1 MKLKI
6 DDKEILVKNIS
17 YKDKLGLQGEF
28 ADVYKNGTQNVKQKE
43 FNILLG
49 NVAEIAFNNPEEDLK
64 KYDYDFQL
72 KILSQCLMDY
82 LGLSNT
88 SKKGNGD

>member
-1 MKLKI
+1 MEIKV
-6 DDKEILVKNIS
+6 DKKTILVKDLS

-28 ADVYKNGTQNVKQKE
+28 ADVYKNGTEKVKQKD

-49 NVAEIAFNNPEEDLK
+49 NVAEIAFNNPQEDLK

-72 KILSQCLMDY
+72 KLLTKCLMNY
-82 LGLSNT
+82 LGLSDS
-88 SKKGNGD
+88 SKKENGD